1 MLPFTYAIR
10 NLFRDPARLAQT
22 VGGSA
27 LVVLLLIAAVAFN
40 QGMDGVLTASGSPRN
55 VILVGKGSE
64 ESIERSEVPLA
75 AESAAATSVRGL
87 VRQLGNSAVSGEIV
101 YQAPIELPDGS
112 EAAAIL
118 RGVLPSAL
126 LIRPQLRLLE
136 GRFPSPGELMVG
148 RLTARSL
155 GLPEGG
161 IQVGDQLVFEK
172 NSFTVSGIFAAPG
185 TVLES
190 EVWLDRNELA
200 TLTQRET
207 LSTVMVRLT
216 PEGEKEDVDVFA
228 LQRNDLE
235 LAAIGEDVYYA
246 KLSLF
251 YGPIKAMTWLTAGLV
266 AAGAVFG
273 GLNTLYAAFA
283 SRIREM
289 ATLQAI
295 GYTRFALL
303 LSLLQESLL
312 ATLSGTLLAFIIAV
326 LFLEGRTI
334 SFSVGTFSL
343 AMSPAVIVIGL
354 VAGVLLG
361 TLGTL
366 PPALRTLAPSLPK
379 ALRSH

>member
-1 MLPFTYAIR
+1 M
-10 NLFRDPARLAQT
+10 
-22 VGGSA
+22 
-27 LVVLLLIAAVAFN
+27 VLLLIAAVAFN

-118 RGVLPSAL
+118 RGILPSAL

>member
-1 MLPFTYAIR
+1 MLPFTYAVR
-10 NLFRDPARLAQT
+10 NLLRDPARLAQT
-22 VGGSA
+22 VGGST
-27 LVVLLLIAAVAFN
+27 LVVFLLIAAVSFN
-40 QGMDGVLTASGSPRN
+40 QGMDGVLTASGSSQN

-87 VRQLGNSAVSGEIV
+87 AKQLNTSAVSGEIV
-101 YQAPIELPDGS
+101 YQAPIQLPNGA
-112 EAAAIL
+112 EEAAIL

-126 LIRPQLRLLE
+126 LIRPQLRLLA
-136 GRFPSPGELMVG
+136 GHFPGPGEMMIG
-148 RLTARSL
+148 RLTGRAL
-155 GLPEGG
+155 GLKEGG
-161 IQVGDQLVFEK
+161 IQIGDRLTFEEVT
-172 NSFTVSGIFAAPG
+172 FTVSGIFSAPG

-190 EVWLDRNELA
+190 EIWLDRNELA

-207 LSTVMVRLT
+207 LSTVTVRLA
-216 PEGEKEDVDVFA
+216 PDGEKEDVDVFA

-266 AAGAVFG
+266 AAGAIFG

-295 GYTRFALL
+295 GYTRTSLL
-303 LSLLQESLL
+303 VSLLQESLL
-312 ATLSGTLLAFIIAV
+312 ATLTGTLLAFIIAV
-326 LFLEGRTI
+326 LFLEDRII

-343 AMSPAVIVIGL
+343 VMSPAVIVTGFL
-354 VAGVLLG
+354 AGILLG

-366 PPALRTLAPSLPK
+366 PPAFRTLAPSLPK
-379 ALRSH
+379 ALRSQ

>member
-10 NLFRDPARLAQT
+10 NLLRDPSRLVQT
-22 VGGSA
+22 IGGSA

-40 QGMDGVLTASGSPRN
+40 QGMDGVLTASGSAHN

-75 AESAAATSVRGL
+75 AEAAAATSVRGL
-87 VRQLGNSAVSGEIV
+87 AQQLGVTAVSGEIIF
-101 YQAPIELPDGS
+101 QAPVRLPDDS
-112 EAAAIL
+112 EEAAIL
-118 RGVLPSAL
+118 RGVLPGAL
-126 LIRPQLRLLE
+126 MVRPQLRLLE
-136 GRFPSPGELMVG
+136 GRFPGPGEMMIG
-148 RLTARSL
+148 RLTARAL
-155 GLPEGG
+155 GLSEDSLR
-161 IQVGDQLVFEK
+161 IGDRLTFEK
-172 NSFTVSGIFAAPG
+172 ASFTISGLFAAPG

-190 EVWLDRNELA
+190 EIWLDRNELA

-207 LSTVMVRLT
+207 LSAITLRLA
-216 PEGEKEDVDVFA
+216 PEGEKGDVDVFA

-235 LAAIGEDVYYA
+235 LAAIGEDAYYA
-246 KLSLF
+246 KLSRF

-295 GYTRFALL
+295 GYTRTALL
-303 LSLLQESLL
+303 ISLLQESLL
-312 ATLSGTLLAFIIAV
+312 ATLTGTLLAFIIAV
-326 LFLEGRTI
+326 LFLENRTV

-343 AMSPAVIVIGL
+343 GLTPTVIVTGL
-354 VAGVLLG
+354 LAGVLLG

-366 PPALRTLAPSLPK
+366 PPAFRTLAPSLPK
-379 ALRSH
+379 ALRSQ